1 MIEIKKKIN
10 CVFEAAEYL
19 CRRGSGKSICT
30 KLFEAKRDC
39 GNMTNIPL
47 ALFEGAE
54 KLEAIL
60 DERVPK
66 TRQRNFIFLPC
77 TRM

>member
-39 GNMTNIPL
+39 
-47 ALFEGAE
+47 
-54 KLEAIL
+54 
-60 DERVPK
+60 
-66 TRQRNFIFLPC
+66 
-77 TRM
+77 